1 MYSKVGTRPEKKQ
14 EFSSSGRRKAV
25 RHDLKLMWYYFAPN
39 CWIDKVQIYELE
51 KKSCMKLHSVLSVIL
66 LLVVLVAPSSPG
78 ANDPATLRWAAVTA
92 RNEQLKGTLDWF
104 FGGKSQRGWHLYEP
118 MVSHFLGVTENS
130 SGEQLA
136 QALAQWQQSHGL
148 PVSGILDQTTWMKMV
163 EQWQS
168 RRSNDRTIPAAEK
181 LVTVSADEFF
191 DPERPAEL
199 RQVERETYTAY
210 RRMAAAAVKDLGA
223 EVKTGEYLKI
233 ISAFRSPA
241 YQQKLRAQSPN
252 SGRAGLA
259 INSPHFTGRALDLY
273 VGGEPVS
280 TKDANRALQTNT
292 KVYRWLV
299 KNAEKFGF
307 IPYFYEPWHW
317 EYHPTAASQ

>member
-1 MYSKVGTRPEKKQ
+1 MKSPCYSSLVLTITLVTALLFQADGQTTKNIVYRAKTTPSEVGGTR
-14 EFSSSGRRKAV
+14 
-25 RHDLKLMWYYFAPN
+25 
-39 CWIDKVQIYELE
+39 LE
-51 KKSCMKLHSVLSVIL
+51 N
-66 LLVVLVAPSSPG
+66 A
-78 ANDPATLRWAAVTA
+78 ALRENLNWV
-92 RNEQLKGTLDWF
+92 
-104 FGGKSQRGWHLYEP
+104 FGGRTQRGWQLYEP
-118 MVSHFLGVTENS
+118 LIAHHLRFDGNTDSPEFVS
-130 SGEQLA
+130 
-136 QALAQWQQSHGL
+136 ALLRWQQAANLSAT
-148 PVSGILDQTTWMKMV
+148 GILDQTTWMKMV
-163 EQWQS
+163 EQWQT
-168 RRSNDRTIPAAEK
+168 RRSKDRTIPAAEK
-181 LVTVSADEFF
+181 LVTVSADEFY

-210 RRMAAAAVKDLGA
+210 QRMAAAAAKDLGA

-241 YQQKLRAQSPN
+241 YQQKLRVQSPH

-259 INSPHFTGRALDLY
+259 VNSPHFTGRALDLY

-299 KNAEKFGF
+299 KNAGKFGF

-317 EYHPTAASQ
+317 EYNPTAASL